1 MHLTRE
7 IRYMAA
13 SSPDIFSVTNDEC
26 VSFLTFATPHK
37 RAVSEASGINRAG
50 IKRFKNSGVDTKA
63 GLYVQGLRKKG
74 EEKASDHLQWIIRF
88 ALLTGLIT
96 REQVSSLAESDVSVS
111 EQAKQT
117 SMNVEAEDRGW
128 EEGHGGIAVEDN
140 PYPLDSEPASHWAKG
155 CSRGNATKQLELGL
169 EGVSASARKE
179 QPKARRERKTV
190 SVVLEQSGGH
200 GSVLPKIKRGPGRPR
215 KYPLPEPQHLNA

>member
-1 MHLTRE
+1 
-7 IRYMAA
+7 MAA

-26 VSFLTFATPHK
+26 VDFLAFAIPHK
-37 RAVSEASGINRAG
+37 RAVHEATSINRAG
-50 IKRFKNSGVDTKA
+50 IKRFKNSGGDPKA
-63 GLYVQGLRKKG
+63 GLDILNLRKNKG
-74 EEKASDHLQWIIRF
+74 DEAASERLQWYIRF
-88 ALLTGLIT
+88 GLLTGLLT
-96 REQVSSLAESDVSVS
+96 REQLSRLADSDVSVS

-117 SMNVEAEDRGW
+117 SINVEAEDRGW

-140 PYPLDSEPASHWAKG
+140 PYPLDSELASHWAKG

-179 QPKARRERKTV
+179 QPKARRERKAV
-190 SVVLEQSGGH
+190 SVVLEQSSGH